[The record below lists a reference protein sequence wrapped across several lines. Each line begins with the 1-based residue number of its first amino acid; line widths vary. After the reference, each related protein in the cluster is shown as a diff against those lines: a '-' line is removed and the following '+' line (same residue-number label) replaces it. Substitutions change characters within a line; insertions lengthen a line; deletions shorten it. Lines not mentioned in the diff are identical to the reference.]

1 MWWQRPTDGFV
12 EQTEVVVVGSGAG
25 GAFAALTFAE
35 AGLDV
40 VLLEAGDAWMPADQ
54 SPYLAHAMSRKFE
67 EGGFRTMAGRPPIA
81 LAAGRALGGSTVVNS
96 AICFR
101 TPEAVLAEWNERSGA
116 AFEDTDGYYRTMDAV
131 EAQMRVV
138 ATPDYLLS
146 GLDKAHKEAA
156 QALGWSEHNFRRN
169 TPTCVG
175 CGRCNQGCPVG
186 GKLSVDLAVLPRAHR
201 AGLRTYVRCQVDQ
214 VEAGRVGGYVLG
226 EDGHPTGVGPRFE
239 VQASRAVVLCGGAVG
254 TPRLLLDSGLA
265 AKAGEVGR
273 DLMIHPVFSVMAYFE
288 DRSIVERGSTQGH
301 YVDEQADDDI
311 VLESNPTVAG
321 QPFQMLPFS
330 GLEAKRVL
338 ARSHAFSARG
348 VMIGARSTG
357 GILPSRG
364 LATRARYVLD
374 SEDRQRALRGTEHAC
389 RLWLEGLG
397 ATFVC
402 LPLYGLPVV
411 RSMGEV
417 QAALEAPIQPGR
429 YVGYT
434 SHPQAT
440 ASVGRAIAHD
450 GEVMEAPGVFA
461 MDASALPS
469 NVGRNPQISVMTVAR
484 LLAERLTERLGKT
497 PAPLWE
503 GPGEPPSIPQPGVP
517 AGVRP
522 AEPQGGGLPVIE
534 GAD

>member
-175 CGRCNQGCPVG
+175 
-186 GKLSVDLAVLPRAHR
+186 
-201 AGLRTYVRCQVDQ
+201 
-214 VEAGRVGGYVLG
+214 
-226 EDGHPTGVGPRFE
+226 
-239 VQASRAVVLCGGAVG
+239 
-254 TPRLLLDSGLA
+254 
-265 AKAGEVGR
+265 
-273 DLMIHPVFSVMAYFE
+273 
-288 DRSIVERGSTQGH
+288 
-301 YVDEQADDDI
+301 
-311 VLESNPTVAG
+311 
-321 QPFQMLPFS
+321 
-330 GLEAKRVL
+330 
-338 ARSHAFSARG
+338 
-348 VMIGARSTG
+348 
-357 GILPSRG
+357 
-364 LATRARYVLD
+364 
-374 SEDRQRALRGTEHAC
+374 
-389 RLWLEGLG
+389 
-397 ATFVC
+397 
-402 LPLYGLPVV
+402 
-411 RSMGEV
+411 
-417 QAALEAPIQPGR
+417 
-429 YVGYT
+429 
-434 SHPQAT
+434 
-440 ASVGRAIAHD
+440 
-450 GEVMEAPGVFA
+450 
-461 MDASALPS
+461 
-469 NVGRNPQISVMTVAR
+469 
-484 LLAERLTERLGKT
+484 
-497 PAPLWE
+497 
-503 GPGEPPSIPQPGVP
+503 
-517 AGVRP
+517 
-522 AEPQGGGLPVIE
+522 
-534 GAD
+534 